1 MYIYEC
7 INAGNAQRAV
17 WRASLAAK
25 DDGQPVCGAS
35 AAVAP
40 NHFRRLENP
49 KKIAENCASR
59 SRTMRDFAVLKQK
72 RGPGLSPALALDP
85 VGLKSSL
92 GSDCLGGIDPPAGH
106 NLSFQNL
113 QLVDRIQEELAQL
126 VD

>member
-1 MYIYEC
+1 MLQFRFHSLLSPQKIR
-7 INAGNAQRAV
+7 AGVLNRN
-17 WRASLAAK
+17 
-25 DDGQPVCGAS
+25 
-35 AAVAP
+35 
-40 NHFRRLENP
+40 NHD
-49 KKIAENCASR
+49 KIDYQAFEAICASR
-59 SRTMRDFAVLKQK
+59 SRTTRDFAVLKQK